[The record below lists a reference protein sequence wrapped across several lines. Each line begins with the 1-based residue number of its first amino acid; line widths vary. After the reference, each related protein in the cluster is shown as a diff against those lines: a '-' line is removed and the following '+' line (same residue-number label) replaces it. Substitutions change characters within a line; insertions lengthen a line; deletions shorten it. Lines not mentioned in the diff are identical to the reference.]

1 MFKNR
6 RTGLFLPT
14 LNGAGQ
20 MGPLLAE
27 VRASGDFFDAK
38 LAIDSHSTDGTVEM
52 LHGAGFTVDTI
63 EKADFS
69 HGRVRK
75 TGMEKLET
83 MDYVVMVTQDVQP
96 SSGAFRT
103 LAAFLDGHGR
113 MISAY
118 GRQLVDPKQ
127 GNLFEA
133 RLRLFNYPDKSLV
146 KSADSVPKPGFKATF
161 QSNAFAI
168 YRRSFVME
176 LGNFPGDIQ
185 FAEDRYMATQAMLH
199 GYQVGYCAEAV
210 VYHQHNYTLRQ
221 EYERFRNAGRFNRQ
235 YADMLSRFGAGEKE
249 GMKYVMSEL
258 KYFATHGHLLLIPQF
273 VILNAARFLG
283 YKIGNGSTT
292 N

>member
-6 RTGLFLPT
+6 KIGLFLPT

-38 LAIDSHSTDGTVEM
+38 LAIDSHSTDETVDM
-52 LHGAGFTVDTI
+52 LQEAGFTVDTV

-75 TGMEKLET
+75 TGMEKLEN

-96 SSGAFRT
+96 AGGAFRT
-103 LAAFLDGHGR
+103 LAAFLDGHGQ
-113 MISAY
+113 MLSAY
-118 GRQLVDPKQ
+118 GRQLVDLKQ
-127 GNLFEA
+127 GSLIEA

-146 KSADSVPKPGFKATF
+146 KSADSVPEPGIKTIF

-168 YRRSFVME
+168 YRRNPVME
-176 LGNFPGDIQ
+176 LGNFPGDIH
-185 FAEDRYMATQAMLH
+185 FAEDRYMAAQAMLH

-235 YADMLSRFGAGEKE
+235 YADLLARFGANEKE

-258 KYFATHGHLLLIPQF
+258 KYYATHGHLLLIPRF
-273 VILNAARFLG
+273 ALLNAVRFLG
-283 YKIGNGSTT
+283 YRIGNGCTT